1 VPSRTGERITTLAT
15 VSAPHKSSSCRDERL
30 IAFLQSASSYPHR
43 PLEVRSIQTHI
54 SWVFIASP
62 FVFKVKKPVN
72 LGFLDFST
80 LEKRHHFCQRELEL
94 NRRLCPQT
102 YLGVIPIYKSG
113 ANFSFA
119 AEGEI
124 AEYSLKMQEL
134 PHGWFLRELLAKG
147 LAGEIEIN
155 RVIACLQRFYES
167 ETTGPEIE
175 QWGKAEN
182 LKISTDENFAQTEQF
197 IGKTISRLALEAI
210 RHFTNNFYAA
220 NQTLFLERIQQHRIR
235 DCHGDLHL
243 DHVHITPEATTIFD
257 CIEFNDRFRFID
269 IANDLAFLAMDFD
282 FEREHKLGDIFLRN
296 AAREFSDPGILN
308 LADFYKCYR
317 AIVRGKVESI
327 QVIAE
332 DPAPRVNHAKRATR
346 YFHLALRYAV
356 VGSEPLVLVVMGR
369 IATGKSTVA
378 KRLARELDWPVF
390 SSDEIRKTLAGLPL
404 NVRTPPKVRDK
415 LYSERMTDQTYEKLL
430 QNGFAALA
438 IDNGVVLDA
447 TFSSRRQRERLRKE
461 CARAAIRL
469 RMIELQAHPEE
480 IKRTLKARERNVGEF
495 SDARLED
502 FEKLTANYEA
512 PSEVAELIGVSTAG
526 SALDTVKTVLLSL
539 AEKQSGAPEAA
550 LGHI

>member
-1 VPSRTGERITTLAT
+1 
-15 VSAPHKSSSCRDERL
+15 VSTSQQSSSCGDERL
-30 IAFLQSASSYPHR
+30 VAFLQSASSYPHR
-43 PLEVRSIQTHI
+43 PAEVRSIETHI

-94 NRRLCPQT
+94 NRRLCPDT

-113 ANFSFA
+113 ANFAFA
-119 AEGEI
+119 EEGEI
-124 AEYSLKMQEL
+124 AEYSLKMREL
-134 PHGWFLRELLAKG
+134 PDGWFLRELLAKG
-147 LAGEIEIN
+147 LIGETEIN

-167 ETTGPEIE
+167 ETPSPEIE

-182 LKISTDENFAQTEQF
+182 LKISTDENFAQVEPCV
-197 IGKTISRLALEAI
+197 GKTISQVAFDAI
-210 RHFTNNFYAA
+210 RHFTNNFYSA
-220 NQTLFLERIQQHRIR
+220 NNRLFRERVRQRRIR

-243 DHVHITPEATTIFD
+243 DHIHLTPQATTIFD

-269 IANDLAFLAMDFD
+269 IASDLAFLAMDFD
-282 FEREHKLGDIFLRN
+282 FEREHKLGDLFLRN

-317 AIVRGKVESI
+317 AFVRGKVESI
-327 QVIAE
+327 QAIAE

-369 IATGKSTVA
+369 IATGKSTLA
-378 KRLARELDWPVF
+378 KQLARELDWPVF

-404 NVRTPPKVRDK
+404 NVRTPPKLRDK
-415 LYSERMTDQTYEKLL
+415 LYSERMTDQTYERLL
-430 QNGFAALA
+430 QNGLAALA

-447 TFSSRRQRERLRKE
+447 TFSSRRQRERLRKQ

-469 RMIELQAHPEE
+469 RMIELQVRPEE
-480 IKRTLKARERNVGEF
+480 IKRRLKARERTVGEF

-512 PSEVAELIGVSTAG
+512 PSEVAELIVASTAG
-526 SALDTVKTVLLSL
+526 SVLDTVKVVLLSL
-539 AEKQSGAPEAA
+539 AEKQSAATEAA
-550 LGHI
+550 PVHIWRR

>member
-1 VPSRTGERITTLAT
+1 MNVAVSRKKQQQPFRQCDQLLEFL
-15 VSAPHKSSSCRDERL
+15 KS
-30 IAFLQSASSYPHR
+30 QSSYPHR
-43 PLEVRSIQTHI
+43 PIEVRSIETHI
-54 SWVFIASP
+54 SWVFITSP
-62 FVFKVKKPVN
+62 FVFKIKKPVS
-72 LGFLDFST
+72 LGFLDFSS

-94 NRRLCPQT
+94 NRRLCPEV
-102 YLGVIPIYKSG
+102 YLEVVPIYKGASG
-113 ANFSFA
+113 YSFKT
-119 AEGEI
+119 GGQI
-124 AEYSLKMQEL
+124 AEYSVKMKEL
-134 PHGWFLRELLAKG
+134 PDGWFLRQLLARHVVR
-147 LAGEIEIN
+147 ETEIN
-155 RVIACLQRFYES
+155 RVISRLHRFYES
-167 ETTGPEIE
+167 QTPAPQIE
-175 QWGKAEN
+175 EWGKAEK
-182 LKISTDENFAQTEQF
+182 LKISTDENFAQVEPCV
-197 IGKTISRLALEAI
+197 GKTISQVAFDAI
-210 RHFTNNFYAA
+210 RHFTNNFYCT
-220 NQTLFLERIQQHRIR
+220 NNRLFRERVRQRRIR

-243 DHVHITPEATTIFD
+243 DHIHLTPHATTIFD

-282 FEREHKLGDIFLRN
+282 FEWEHKLGDLFLRN

-327 QVIAE
+327 QAIAE
-332 DPAPRVNHAKRATR
+332 DPTPRENHANRATR

-378 KRLARELDWPVF
+378 KQLARELDWPLF

-404 NVRTPPKVRDK
+404 NVRTPPKLHDE

-430 QNGFAALA
+430 QNGLAALA

-447 TFSSRRQRERLRKE
+447 TFSSRRQREHLRKE

-469 RMIELQAHPEE
+469 RMIELQAHPKE
-480 IKRTLKARERNVGEF
+480 IKRKLKARERAVGQV

-526 SALDTVKTVLLSL
+526 SALDTVKVVLLSL
-539 AEKQSGAPEAA
+539 AEKQSVTWPS
-550 LGHI
+550 

>member
-1 VPSRTGERITTLAT
+1 MT
-15 VSAPHKSSSCRDERL
+15 VSAPHKSPSCRDERL

-43 PLEVRSIQTHI
+43 PREVRLIQTHI
-54 SWVFIASP
+54 SWVFVASP

-80 LEKRHHFCQRELEL
+80 LKKRHHFCHRELEL
-94 NRRLCPQT
+94 NRRLCPET
-102 YLGVIPIYKSG
+102 YLGVIPIYKSR
-113 ANFSFA
+113 ANFAFA

-124 AEYSLKMQEL
+124 AEYSLKMREL
-134 PHGWFLRELLAKG
+134 PDGWFLRELLAKG
-147 LAGEIEIN
+147 LIGETEIN
-155 RVIACLQRFYES
+155 RVIACLQRFYQS
-167 ETTGPEIE
+167 ETPSPEIE

-182 LKISTDENFAQTEQF
+182 LKISTDENFAQVEPCV
-197 IGKTISRLALEAI
+197 GKTISQVAFDAI
-210 RHFTNNFYAA
+210 RHFSNNFYATK
-220 NQTLFLERIQQHRIR
+220 NGLFRERVRQRRIR

-243 DHVHITPEATTIFD
+243 DHVHLTPQAITIFD

-269 IANDLAFLAMDFD
+269 IASDLAFLAMDFD
-282 FEREHKLGDIFLRN
+282 FEREHKLGDLFLRN

-317 AIVRGKVESI
+317 AFVRGKVESI
-327 QVIAE
+327 QAIAE
-332 DPAPRVNHAKRATR
+332 DPVPRVNHAKRATR

-378 KRLARELDWPVF
+378 KQLARELDWPVF

-404 NVRTPPKVRDK
+404 NVRTPPKLRDK
-415 LYSERMTDQTYEKLL
+415 LYSERMTDQTYAKLL
-430 QNGFAALA
+430 QNGLAALA

-447 TFSSRRQRERLRKE
+447 TFSSRRLRERLRKE

-480 IKRTLKARERNVGEF
+480 IKRRLKARERNVGEF

-526 SALDTVKTVLLSL
+526 SALDTVKVVLLSL
-539 AEKQSGAPEAA
+539 AEKQSVTWPS
-550 LGHI
+550 